1 MFSGAGRRF
10 VILFAFAEQGG
21 CGFTGFRTYSSFF
34 YHAPNTVEN
43 TFPMLEQGYDSAVR
57 LDLSDGKISMK
68 VVNKD
73 GKKIYDKILKI
84 K

>member
-1 MFSGAGRRF
+1 
-10 VILFAFAEQGG
+10 
-21 CGFTGFRTYSSFF
+21 
-34 YHAPNTVEN
+34 
-43 TFPMLEQGYDSAVR
+43 MLEQGYDSAVR

-73 GKKIYDKILKI
+73 GKEIYDKALKI